1 MIFLRFNFSLK
12 IIRQQMLRCVY
23 DILLSTCFSFNR
35 RCTYQTQAWS
45 QFTFSRSRIY
55 QILSLST
62 IVTFVLSLLCYIF
75 LINIFLIGVSLNIL
89 YFLTQSRFVSSGLR
103 EKSGSDGSSLNLL
116 SKEVLFLCLDEWHSR
131 NLLLWEWKHLFWN
144 IKSKY
149 KAFFLWQFSKLFA
162 STLQAN
168 FVVFHVII

>member
-1 MIFLRFNFSLK
+1 
-12 IIRQQMLRCVY
+12 MLRCVY

-75 LINIFLIGVSLNIL
+75 LVNVFLIGVSLNIL
-89 YFLTQSRFVSSGLR
+89 YFLTQPRFVSSGLR
-103 EKSGSDGSSLNLL
+103 EKKAEMMDRAWNLL

-168 FVVFHVII
+168 FVFFHIII

>member
-12 IIRQQMLRCVY
+12 TIRQQMLRCVY

-75 LINIFLIGVSLNIL
+75 LINVFLIGVPWISYISWRN
-89 YFLTQSRFVSSGLR
+89 RGLFR
-103 EKSGSDGSSLNLL
+103 QVCGKKTEVMDRAWNLL
-116 SKEVLFLCLDEWHSR
+116 SKEVLFLCLDEWHSH

>member
-1 MIFLRFNFSLK
+1 MFLRFNFSLK

-75 LINIFLIGVSLNIL
+75 LVNVFLIGVSLNIL
-89 YFLTQSRFVSSGLR
+89 YFLTQPRFVSSGLR
-103 EKSGSDGSSLNLL
+103 EKKRKWWIELETCFLKKCYFYVLTNDTRTTCYSENESTCFETSSLSTKHFFCGNFPNYSLQ
-116 SKEVLFLCLDEWHSR
+116 LCRQIS
-131 NLLLWEWKHLFWN
+131 
-144 IKSKY
+144 S
-149 KAFFLWQFSKLFA
+149 S
-162 STLQAN
+162 SM
-168 FVVFHVII
+168 

>member
-1 MIFLRFNFSLK
+1 
-12 IIRQQMLRCVY
+12 MLRCVY

-75 LINIFLIGVSLNIL
+75 LINVLLIGVSLNIL
-89 YFLTQSRFVSSGLR
+89 YFLTQPRFVSSGLR
-103 EKSGSDGSSLNLL
+103 EKKAEMMDRAWNLL

-149 KAFFLWQFSKLFA
+149 KAFFCGNFPNYS
-162 STLQAN
+162 LQLCRQ
-168 FVVFHVII
+168 ISSSSI